1 MTIRSAKV
9 LQRVCIYNML
19 GVKVKELTLN
29 DREVVLDLSGL
40 PSGVYAV
47 EMIGEN
53 NRLSRQK
60 SLLYIN

>member
-1 MTIRSAKV
+1 
-9 LQRVCIYNML
+9 ML